1 MSIPKWPRLL
11 EGEVREGKGAQ
22 KKNIIFFS
30 TSLVPSKIRIHEK
43 KKGISCVIT
52 GKKFHNPKLPNV
64 EFYGTLNFFNY
75 SMVAEV
81 VGVLCS

>member
-1 MSIPKWPRLL
+1 MR
-11 EGEVREGKGAQ
+11 VDKGAQ

-30 TSLVPSKIRIHEK
+30 TSLIPSKIRIHEK
-43 KKGISCVIT
+43 KKSAISCVIT